1 VAIIKVIDMLRRE
14 MRRKGQKSPAGVAY
28 NKLRM
33 LDDTLQREREKRHIM
48 GKAEF
53 RRKMLR
59 RLHQNVRLDEESR
72 AGLQGETSAP
82 EE

>member
-1 VAIIKVIDMLRRE
+1 
-14 MRRKGQKSPAGVAY
+14 MRRKGQKCPASVGY
-28 NKLRM
+28 NKLQR

-59 RLHQNVRLDEESR
+59 RLHQNVCLDEEGR
-72 AGLQGETSAP
+72 DGLSSEAP
-82 EE
+82 AQEE